1 MHHRLPTELRQA
13 TIVAAA
19 LQLASQTSPGAITT
33 ADIARAV
40 GVSQGALFKHFPSK
54 SAMWEAVLAW
64 VHAALLER
72 LRGAIAQAD
81 TPLAALAAA
90 WSAHVGFV
98 MEHPGVPR
106 LLFHELQ
113 EPNDSPLKQAVRRLL
128 QDYRQ
133 CLQPVLRQGVA
144 QGQLRR
150 TLDTDAALTLL
161 LGSLQGLVMQSML
174 HQQPALFQSQA
185 QQVFALALHA
195 LHPLQETP

>member
-64 VHAALLER
+64 VHAALLQR

-90 WSAHVGFV
+90 WFAHVGFV
-98 MEHPGVPR
+98 MEYPGVPR

-133 CLQPVLRQGVA
+133 CLQPVLLQGVA

-185 QQVFALALHA
+185 QQVFTLALHA
-195 LHPLQETP
+195 LQEAR